1 MTVPVASARSAE
13 VVVVGGGIEG
23 LATAWALTC
32 RGVRDVLVLE
42 RGSLASAGTGKSS
55 GIVRCHYGV
64 PSLAAMALRG
74 TEVLEQ
80 ARDLLDAEVG
90 FEQIGYVAAAGPENE
105 APLRASVEAQRS
117 LGVDTRIIDADDVH
131 GLWPGVHLDDFA
143 VFAYEP
149 RGGYGDAY
157 STAMGYAAQARRNG
171 ATIRPGTPVADLVVS
186 CDRVEGVRTVA
197 GETIAAGS
205 VVVAAGPWTP
215 ALVADHGI
223 DVPLT
228 VHREPI
234 LLVDPGRPLGRVPVL
249 SDLVR
254 LQYVRPEKS
263 GELLLGNSDLA
274 ELRPA
279 DPDDYRNAADQEHL
293 ESAIDKF
300 THRFPTLDPTL
311 STSYAG
317 CYDIT
322 PDFNPVIS
330 ATPVDRLF
338 VATGFS
344 GHGFK
349 ISAAVGELLADLVL
363 HGESRAPGVPESDF
377 RLSRF
382 ADGELT
388 VTAHPYA
395 GAGQLR

>member
-1 MTVPVASARSAE
+1 MSSAE

-23 LATAWALTC
+23 LATAWALTA
-32 RGVRDVLVLE
+32 RGVHDVLVLE

-64 PSLAAMALRG
+64 PSLASMALRG

-80 ARDLLDAEVG
+80 ARDLLDADVG
-90 FEQIGYVAAAGPENE
+90 FEQVGYVAAAGPENE
-105 APLRASVEAQRS
+105 QPFLASVAAQQA
-117 LGVDTRIIDADDVH
+117 LGVDARVVDADDVR
-131 GLWPGVHLDDFA
+131 GLWPQVHLDDFA
-143 VFAYEP
+143 VFVHEP

-157 STAMGYAAQARRNG
+157 STAMGYAAQARRTG
-171 ATIRPGTPVADLVVS
+171 ARIRTGTPVAGLVVAAG
-186 CDRVEGVRTVA
+186 RVAGVRTTS
-197 GETIAAGS
+197 GETIDAGS

-215 ALVADHGI
+215 GLVAEHGI
-223 DVPLT
+223 DVPLI

-234 LLVDPGRPLGRVPVL
+234 LLVDPGRPLGPVPVL

-254 LQYVRPEKS
+254 LQYVRPERS

-274 ELRPA
+274 QLQPA
-279 DPDDYRNAADQEHL
+279 DPDDYRNGADDDHVEA
-293 ESAIDKF
+293 AIDKF
-300 THRFPTLDPTL
+300 THRFPTLDAAL
-311 STSYAG
+311 SSSYAG
-317 CYDIT
+317 CYDVT

-338 VATGFS
+338 VAAGFS

-349 ISAAVGELLADLVL
+349 ISAAVGELVADLVMF
-363 HGESRAPGVPESDF
+363 GESRVPAVPESDF
-377 RLSRF
+377 RFSRF
-382 ADGELT
+382 AEGQPT
-388 VTAHPYA
+388 TTAHPYA